1 MRTTPIM
8 TGCEFGDI
16 VLVPFPFIDQSTT
29 KKRPAVVVSS
39 AAYNRERPD
48 YIIMAVTSRTKP
60 SPTLD
65 DWQKAGLLRLS
76 MIKPVMATIE
86 RGLVLWR
93 LGSLDLQD
101 QAALKGVLSDI
112 LG

>member
-1 MRTTPIM
+1 MSSATSFWFLFRLSISRQP
-8 TGCEFGDI
+8 
-16 VLVPFPFIDQSTT
+16 S
-29 KKRPAVVVSS
+29 KRPAVVVSS

-60 SPTLD
+60 SPTLGELIVD